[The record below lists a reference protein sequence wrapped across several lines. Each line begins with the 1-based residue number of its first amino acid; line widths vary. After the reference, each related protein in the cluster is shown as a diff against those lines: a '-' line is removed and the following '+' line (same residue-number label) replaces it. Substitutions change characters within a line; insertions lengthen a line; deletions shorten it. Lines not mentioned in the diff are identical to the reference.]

1 MNIRD
6 VIKSI
11 FFLFPKIK
19 KIKKFVWN
27 RELEY
32 DSTNTNN
39 DWVILKLS
47 TSLIFNDDVKP
58 ACLPNE
64 TWTPDVDGN
73 ENCYVSGWGVNEEGT
88 VFSLNSI
95 LDSG

>member
-1 MNIRD
+1 M
-6 VIKSI
+6 
-11 FFLFPKIK
+11 
-19 KIKKFVWN
+19 
-27 RELEY
+27 
-32 DSTNTNN
+32 
-39 DWVILKLS
+39 S

-88 VFSLNSI
+88 VFSLNSE
-95 LDSG
+95 LDSD